1 MPKKSIRKRVL
12 KEKGKKNISKKRK
25 TNEAE
30 IEIAEVNPVAST
42 SGVASSLSNEFIGK
56 SAPKMKTR
64 SISKGTWYMSKHI
77 YILFCNIAR
86 FLLNKSC
93 SSYPILS

>member
-64 SISKGTWYMSKHI
+64 SIKRYMVHVQT
-77 YILFCNIAR
+77 YLYFIL
-86 FLLNKSC
+86 
-93 SSYPILS
+93 